1 MKNRFN
7 STLRRLHGHLRRE
20 TTPASPLAGKKRKAK
35 TQPSADAAKM
45 RVLPAAGSPA
55 SGDSAGTVHVT
66 SPAESDDESDAIA
79 GLEQLVQASL
89 EVQRAES
96 GGEEEEEEEAAAAF
110 GSAAVGSETGDGSVR
125 GARAYASDVREQMA
139 LAAGIQS
146 QQAMYQAQLRHQ
158 LTMAQ
163 MASYAGSAAT
173 HPAGAAAAAAPS
185 FHAPRVETNA
195 AAANGNAHALLHA
208 QLVAAMQNPATVG
221 ALYQRLLMEQMMGMG
236 AASAAAPAEATARP
250 ASSDASEASATA
262 TIPAWFGAFGGMD
275 PATAARAMTIATGGI
290 PTAL

>member
-45 RVLPAAGSPA
+45 RALPAAGSPA

-96 GGEEEEEEEAAAAF
+96 GGEEEEAATAANR
-110 GSAAVGSETGDGSVR
+110 SAAGAAETGDASVR
-125 GARAYASDVREQMA
+125 GAHAFAEGVREQMA

-146 QQAMYQAQLRHQ
+146 QQAMYEAQLRHQ
-158 LTMAQ
+158 LTLAQ
-163 MASYAGSAAT
+163 MASYAGSARL
-173 HPAGAAAAAAPS
+173 PAAAAPS
-185 FHAPRVETNA
+185 VHALRVKTDA
-195 AAANGNAHALLHA
+195 AAANGNALLQA
-208 QLVAAMQNPATVG
+208 QLVAAMQNPAAVG

-236 AASAAAPAEATARP
+236 GSAAPAEAPAMP
-250 ASSDASEASATA
+250 ASSEASEASATA
-262 TIPAWFGAFGGMD
+262 TMPAWFGAFGGID
-275 PATAARAMTIATGGI
+275 PVAAARAMAIPTHAGGI
-290 PTAL
+290 STAL